1 MKNKAEPL
9 ISLEDFCKLNNADKQ
24 LFLSVTT
31 EEERKKAGIEM
42 EKQIRLNKHVT
53 IGEIQIMQR
62 KGVTIE
68 VHGFNFF
75 AVTDNSLL
83 VSVINEVNKK

>member
-1 MKNKAEPL
+1 MKNEAKPL
-9 ISLEDFCKLNNADKQ
+9 ISMEDFCQLSTEDKK

-31 EEERKKAGIEM
+31 NKERKKIMAGKTETI
-42 EKQIRLNKHVT
+42 KLNKHVT
-53 IGEIQIMQR
+53 VEQIRCLQK
-62 KGVTIE
+62 KGVEIE

-83 VSVINEVNKK
+83 VNVINEVNKK